1 MTMITI
7 HTRDLD
13 QQQQNLDNARAEMDY
28 LKQKFDKDMAK
39 LQARASDFEQKIT
52 EYTNM
57 HNIART
63 VLSDLPINGTVS
75 VMYMEDQDSIACVF
89 TGDIDSIVAH
99 TGASKNTDGFWD
111 TRINGYNVQFA
122 VGRRPEVV
130 SAYIDGIGGREKLLS
145 TTSTTEDE
153 FIPEDTVMEA
163 LDRADELDEGTF
175 SRVVNKIRRA
185 TLDEHDPNQRKLY
198 NFVDRFK
205 KEFGIKTETRNAG
218 YGYQQDGNVEVRNY
232 RVYLDCGSEET
243 KLFFIDGKAYKGLK
257 PEYADRF
264 TMNGASNYK
273 SNHDMSDGEIQVEIG
288 LDRIY
293 FDLHVVM
300 DATKAERSR
309 EKYNKR
315 FAKAYELD
323 DDM

>member
-1 MTMITI
+1 MITI

-13 QQQQNLDNARAEMDY
+13 QQQQNLDNTRAEMDY

-39 LQARASDFEQKIT
+39 LQARASGFEQKIT

-99 TGASKNTDGFWD
+99 TRASKNTDGFWD

-145 TTSTTEDE
+145 TTSTTDDE
-153 FIPEDTVMEA
+153 FIP
-163 LDRADELDEGTF
+163 
-175 SRVVNKIRRA
+175 
-185 TLDEHDPNQRKLY
+185 
-198 NFVDRFK
+198 
-205 KEFGIKTETRNAG
+205 
-218 YGYQQDGNVEVRNY
+218 
-232 RVYLDCGSEET
+232 
-243 KLFFIDGKAYKGLK
+243 
-257 PEYADRF
+257 
-264 TMNGASNYK
+264 
-273 SNHDMSDGEIQVEIG
+273 
-288 LDRIY
+288 
-293 FDLHVVM
+293 
-300 DATKAERSR
+300 
-309 EKYNKR
+309 
-315 FAKAYELD
+315 D